1 MRRRVTY
8 ILVGAAVL
16 GFAAVGVAQSDSQ
29 GMDPEGTL
37 EEQLPVGPIRDR
49 HELMESIGANAK
61 KVGKAVKA
69 GDNPTVANAAEK
81 INKASGQI
89 VSLYPEGSLHAKS
102 RAKPEIWKNWAE
114 FTADAQ
120 KLQDTSAKLV
130 TVAKDKGD
138 IGAASKAMFDTCK
151 SCHDQ
156 FRTPED

>member
-1 MRRRVTY
+1 MRFRVGQM
-8 ILVGAAVL
+8 LVGAAVL
-16 GFAAVGVAQSDSQ
+16 GLAAVGVAQNDSR
-29 GMDPEGTL
+29 GMDPEGTG
-37 EEQLPVGPIRDR
+37 EEQLPAGPLRDR

-61 KVGKAVKA
+61 KAGKAVKA
-69 GDNPTVANAAEK
+69 GDNATVASAAEK
-81 INKASGQI
+81 INKASAQI
-89 VSLYPEGSLHAKS
+89 VSLYPEGSLHPKS

-130 TVAKDKGD
+130 KAAQDKGD

-156 FRTPED
+156 FRVPEE